1 MIYIISQKS
10 FIKKMELKLKSIK
23 FELLTQK
30 YYFLIK
36 KDV

>member
-30 YYFLIK
+30 YCFFKK